1 MCDCY
6 ETEMLTEEELEE
18 TKKEKKKVAVIK
30 EIEVR
35 KK

>member
-6 ETEMLTEEELEE
+6 ETEMMDEEEFEE
-18 TKKEKKKVAVIK
+18 TKKEEKKAALINA
-30 EIEVR
+30 IEVR